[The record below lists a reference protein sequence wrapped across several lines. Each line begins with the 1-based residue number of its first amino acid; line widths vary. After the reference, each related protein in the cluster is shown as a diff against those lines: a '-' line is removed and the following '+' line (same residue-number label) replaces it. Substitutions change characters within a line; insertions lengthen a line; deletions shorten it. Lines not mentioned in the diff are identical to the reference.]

1 MTRPM
6 TFEQLR
12 LDQDP
17 IKRRE
22 RRAVAMRAYVATDDG
37 ATGEA
42 MVLDLSYDGCG
53 IETPL
58 ALLAGKPVTL
68 AVQDRGTVRAHV
80 RWWANGRGGLV
91 FEKVRA
97 EDENGQR
104 REDERVKLKF
114 EAALRR
120 LGMGSYRVSVSD
132 LSSLGCKVELVERP
146 RVGEHVLLKFDQMDA
161 LEAEVCWIQG
171 HEAGLRF
178 ERPIHEGV
186 LALMMGRLN
195 SGA

>member
-6 TFEQLR
+6 TFDQLR

-58 ALLAGKPVTL
+58 ALAPGKPITL
-68 AVQDRGTVRAHV
+68 SVQGRGTVRAHV
-80 RWWANGRGGLV
+80 RWWSDGKGGLV
-91 FEKVRA
+91 FEKQDKPA
-97 EDENGQR
+97 GEQP
-104 REDERVKLKF
+104 REEPRVHLRF
-114 EAALRR
+114 EATLRR
-120 LGMGSYRVSVSD
+120 LGMGSYRVNVSD
-132 LSSLGCKVELVERP
+132 LSPAGCKVELVERP
-146 RVGEHVLLKFDQMDA
+146 RVGEHVLLRFDQMDA
-161 LEAEVCWIQG
+161 IEAEVCWIRE

-178 ERPIHEGV
+178 ERPIHDAV
-186 LALMMGRLN
+186 FALLMRRLDAHN
-195 SGA
+195 